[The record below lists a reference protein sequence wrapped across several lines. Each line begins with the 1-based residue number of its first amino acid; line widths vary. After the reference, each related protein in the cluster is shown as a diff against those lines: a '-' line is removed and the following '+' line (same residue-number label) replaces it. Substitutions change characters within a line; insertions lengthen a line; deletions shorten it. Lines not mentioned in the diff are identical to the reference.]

1 LPATEKNGAP
11 KTLDFP
17 VKGKATDASE
27 VKGQETLDEKPVL
40 ETRDSFGLPS
50 PMEKGRSWADDV

>member
-1 LPATEKNGAP
+1 VKDGGP

-17 VKGKATDASE
+17 IKGKGAEVPVPKENSE
-27 VKGQETLDEKPVL
+27 KKVEEERPVVKTV
-40 ETRDSFGLPS
+40 DSFGLPS